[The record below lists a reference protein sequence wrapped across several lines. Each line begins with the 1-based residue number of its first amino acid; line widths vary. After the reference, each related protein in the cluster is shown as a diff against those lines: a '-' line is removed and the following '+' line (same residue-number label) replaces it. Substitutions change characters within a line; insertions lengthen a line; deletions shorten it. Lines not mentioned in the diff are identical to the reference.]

1 MRAAVF
7 LLGYEPVLFLLLITR
22 PRLSCFHR
30 HTTDPGS
37 DEYCKKVMGKTNI
50 GDDPKFA
57 NAGISS
63 E

>member
-7 LLGYEPVLFLLLITR
+7 LLGYEPVTR